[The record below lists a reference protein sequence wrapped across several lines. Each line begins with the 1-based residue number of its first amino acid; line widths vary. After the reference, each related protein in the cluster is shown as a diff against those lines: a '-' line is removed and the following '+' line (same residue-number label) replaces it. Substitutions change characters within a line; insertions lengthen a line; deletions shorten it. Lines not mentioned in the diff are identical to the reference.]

1 MNSNK
6 ESKVL
11 IIYTGGTVG
20 MVHDVKTGSLKP
32 FSFSSVVK
40 QIPELKL
47 FNCNIN
53 AVSFK
58 KPIDSSN
65 MNIGYWVEMAT
76 LIEESYSRYDGF
88 VILHGSDTMAYSA
101 SALSFMF
108 ENLSKPIIFT
118 GSQLPIGEIR
128 TDAKENI
135 ITSIEIAASKK
146 NGKAL
151 VPEVCIYFDYRLFRG
166 NRAVKFASTKFEAF
180 ESFNYPSLAEA
191 GVNLTYNF
199 DKIRKP
205 NSAKLKVQKEFC
217 NEIAIIEIFPGI
229 TSEYVSNILENKR
242 LKAVILK
249 TFGVGNAPQIKWFI
263 KLIKQAVLD
272 GKIIY
277 NISQCEKGS
286 VNQGQ
291 YETSKWLLDAGVIGG
306 NDITTEAALTKLMF
320 LLGCNSDNKKI
331 KKLLMSDLR
340 GEMSI

>member
-135 ITSIEIAASKK
+135 ITSLKLLLQKK
-146 NGKAL
+146 MVKHW
-151 VPEVCIYFDYRLFRG
+151 YRRFVFILTIRFFRG
-166 NRAVKFASTKFEAF
+166 NRAVKFAYTKFEAF
-180 ESFNYPSLAEA
+180 ESFNFPALAEA

-199 DKIRKP
+199 DKIRK
-205 NSAKLKVQKEFC
+205 C
-217 NEIAIIEIFPGI
+217 
-229 TSEYVSNILENKR
+229 
-242 LKAVILK
+242 
-249 TFGVGNAPQIKWFI
+249 
-263 KLIKQAVLD
+263 
-272 GKIIY
+272 
-277 NISQCEKGS
+277 
-286 VNQGQ
+286 
-291 YETSKWLLDAGVIGG
+291 
-306 NDITTEAALTKLMF
+306 
-320 LLGCNSDNKKI
+320 
-331 KKLLMSDLR
+331 
-340 GEMSI
+340 